1 MLKQVIAAHRLSVK
15 KRELEGLMEKRGAI
29 AAKREALKKREEE
42 LEGAVQEITEDAA
55 EEAETAVEEA
65 VAAFEEEVA
74 AVEAEAAEN
83 DKAIEDLEKAID
95 TLQAELDSVAQKV
108 DEAAGEVEQEEQDGE
123 PSGERSKQTMNITKR
138 FRKAF
143 GMTAEEARGFFAR
156 QDVKD
161 FASRVRDLA
170 GQKRAISGGEL
181 LIPEV
186 VLGLIREQVAADSK
200 LLPYVNLQPVSGTVR
215 QPIMG
220 TVPEA
225 VWTEMCANI
234 NEIALAFN
242 EAEVDGYKVGAYIPL
257 CNALKEDN
265 DVNLVEQVVYA
276 LSLSLA
282 KALDKA
288 ILYGTGTKMPT
299 GIVTRLAQSSQP
311 ANYPA
316 SARAWVDLRSTNIFK
331 ISVADSAGITLFQ
344 KLITAF
350 GAAKTKYGDT
360 GRFWVMNHKTHMKLV
375 VEAMSFNAAGA
386 IVTGMENQMPIIG
399 GDIVEI
405 EDVPDSNI
413 IAGYGVLYLLAERA
427 GIAISESEHALFL
440 QDKTVYKATARYDGM
455 PVIAEGFVL
464 IGIDNTDASTS
475 AEFAADDANDVKTIN
490 VNTAT
495 AEVVVGETIK
505 LTAFTAPGVGTV
517 TWTSGTTAKAT
528 VADDGTVTGVAAGS
542 SVITAACNGL
552 TATCTVTV
560 KAAT

>member
-123 PSGERSKQTMNITKR
+123 PSGERSNKTMNITKR

-161 FASRVRDLA
+161 FAARVRDLA